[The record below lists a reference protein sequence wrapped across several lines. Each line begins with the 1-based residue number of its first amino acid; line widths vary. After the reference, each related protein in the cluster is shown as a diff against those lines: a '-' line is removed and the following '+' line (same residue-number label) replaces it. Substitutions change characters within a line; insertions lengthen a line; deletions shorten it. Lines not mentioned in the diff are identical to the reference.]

1 MKNIKLEMLPD
12 SEVSL
17 IKDLTLLLLKKG
29 IITCEEL
36 NDCQGKSSDL
46 PFSEPALV
54 ESWTS
59 SNMSGKIIPYLN
71 AKEEEEGDQ

>member
-46 PFSEPALV
+46 LPSESQLIEGWA
-54 ESWTS
+54 
-59 SNMSGKIIPYLN
+59 SNNMTGKIIPYLS
-71 AKEEEEGDQ
+71 AKEEEEDDQ